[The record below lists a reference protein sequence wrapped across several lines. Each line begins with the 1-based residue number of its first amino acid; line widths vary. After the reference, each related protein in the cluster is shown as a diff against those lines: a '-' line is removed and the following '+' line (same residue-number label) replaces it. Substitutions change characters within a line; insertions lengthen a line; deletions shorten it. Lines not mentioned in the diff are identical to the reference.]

1 MKVLF
6 ISPSFFPATYY
17 GGPIFLNH
25 EMCKSL
31 SQDDD
36 IQLQVLTT
44 DADGPQRRIDLS
56 AIKSDRNQNFEI
68 RYCRRN
74 THPDISLKLLARL
87 PAMIRGAEVV
97 HLNGVYSFTTIP
109 TLALCRLMRKPVV
122 WSTLGALQR
131 WRGTRRERT
140 KRIFERAC
148 ELFCEGERVVLH
160 AASDEE
166 ESESRR
172 RIKNVSSIVIPYG
185 TCVPNLDHERATHD
199 GPLRLLFIGRLDP
212 IKGIENLL
220 RAMTLTKTEVTLA
233 VCGEGDATYERLLR
247 NRVSEFG
254 LEGRVRFHG
263 TVVSEA
269 KERCFRESDICVVPS
284 FKESFGA
291 VVTEAL
297 ARAVPVMAS
306 RGTPWQKLEEFGCGL
321 WVCSEAEDL
330 AQAIGRAATMPLT
343 EMGRRGREWMKR
355 DFSWDRTAAKLIQTY
370 RNLIDGRQHE
380 DLKVIGD
387 PKAA

>member
-6 ISPSFFPATYY
+6 ISPSFYPATYY
-17 GGPIFLNH
+17 GGPLSLNH
-25 EMCKSL
+25 AMCESL
-31 SQDDD
+31 SRNDD

-56 AIKSDRNQNFEI
+56 SIEPDKKRNFAIH
-68 RYCRRN
+68 YCRR
-74 THPDISLKLLARL
+74 TIHPDISLKLLARL
-87 PAMIRGAEVV
+87 PAMIRGADVV

-131 WRGTRRERT
+131 WRGTRRERM
-140 KRIFERAC
+140 KHIFERAC
-148 ELFCEGERVVLH
+148 DAFCEGERVVLH
-160 AASDEE
+160 TASDEE
-166 ESESRR
+166 EFESRR
-172 RIKNVSSIVIPYG
+172 RINNVSSIVIPYG
-185 TCVPNLDHERATHD
+185 TCVPNLDHERVTHK

-220 RAMTLTKTEVTLA
+220 RAMTLAKAGVTLS
-233 VCGEGDATYERLLR
+233 VCGEGDAAYEGLLR
-247 NRVSEFG
+247 LRVSEFG
-254 LEGRVRFHG
+254 LESRVRFHG
-263 TVVSEA
+263 AVVGDA
-269 KERCFRESDICVVPS
+269 KDQHFREADICVVPS

-297 ARAVPVMAS
+297 ARAVPVIAS
-306 RGTPWQKLEEFGCGL
+306 RGTPWQKLEELGCGL
-321 WVCSEAEDL
+321 WIGTEAEDL
-330 AQAIGRAATMPLT
+330 AQAINRAATMPLT

-380 DLKVIGD
+380 DLKVIAD

>member
-6 ISPSFFPATYY
+6 ISPSFYPATYY
-17 GGPIFLNH
+17 GGPLFLNQT
-25 EMCKSL
+25 MCESL
-31 SQDDD
+31 SQDND
-36 IQLQVLTT
+36 IQFQVLTT
-44 DADGPQRRIDLS
+44 DADGPRRRIDLS
-56 AIKSDRNQNFEI
+56 AIESDKTRNFAI
-68 RYCRRN
+68 HYCRR
-74 THPDISLKLLARL
+74 TIQPDISWGLLVRL
-87 PAMIRGAEVV
+87 PGMIRHADVV

-131 WRGTRRERT
+131 WRGTRHERT

-148 ELFCEGERVVLH
+148 DAFCEGERVVLH

-166 ESESRR
+166 EFESCR
-172 RIKNVSSIVIPYG
+172 RINNVSSVVIPYG
-185 TCVPNLDHERATHD
+185 TCVPNLDHERVAHD

-220 RAMTLTKTEVTLA
+220 HAMTLTKAGVTLA
-233 VCGEGDATYERLLR
+233 ICGEGDAAYEGLLR
-247 NRVSEFG
+247 LRVREFG
-254 LEGRVRFHG
+254 LESRVRFCG
-263 TVVSEA
+263 AVAGDA
-269 KERCFRESDICVVPS
+269 KDQHFREADICVVPS

-297 ARAVPVMAS
+297 ARALPVIAS
-306 RGTPWQKLEEFGCGL
+306 RGTPWQKLEELGCGL
-321 WVCSEAEDL
+321 WVGTEAEDL
-330 AQAIGRAATMPLT
+330 AQAMDRAATMPLT

-355 DFSWDRTAAKLIQTY
+355 DFSWDRATTKLIQTY

-380 DLKVIGD
+380 DLKVIAD

>member
-6 ISPSFFPATYY
+6 VSPSFYPATYY
-17 GGPIFLNH
+17 GGPIFLNQA
-25 EMCKSL
+25 MCESL
-31 SQDDD
+31 SRKDD

-44 DADGPQRRIDLS
+44 DADGPLRRIDLS
-56 AIKSDRNQNFEI
+56 SIEPDKNRDFAIQ
-68 RYCRRN
+68 YCRR
-74 THPDISLKLLARL
+74 TIHPDISLKLLARL
-87 PAMIRGAEVV
+87 PGMIRGADVV

-131 WRGTRRERT
+131 WRGTRRE
-140 KRIFERAC
+140 KAKGIFERAC
-148 ELFCEGERVVLH
+148 DAFCASERVVLH

-172 RIKNVSSIVIPYG
+172 RINNVSSSVIPYG
-185 TCVPNLDHERATHD
+185 TSVPKLDHERVTHD
-199 GPLRLLFIGRLDP
+199 GPLRLLFIGRLNP

-220 RAMTLTKTEVTLA
+220 RAMTLTKAGVTLA
-233 VCGEGDATYERLLR
+233 VCGEGDAAYERLLR
-247 NRVSEFG
+247 LRVIEFG
-254 LEGRVRFHG
+254 LDDRVRFHG
-263 TVVSEA
+263 TVVGEA
-269 KERCFRESDICVVPS
+269 KERSFREADICVVPS

-297 ARAVPVMAS
+297 ARAVPVIAS
-306 RGTPWQKLEEFGCGL
+306 RGTPWQQLEEFGCGL
-321 WVCSEAEDL
+321 WVGTEAEDL
-330 AQAIGRAATMPLT
+330 AEAIDRAATMPLT

-355 DFSWDRTAAKLIQTY
+355 DFSWDRTAANLIQTY

-380 DLKVIGD
+380 DLKVIAD